1 MFAWHRPLRLLVA
14 GAVTCCLLSG
24 CITYTVVSA
33 TASVAGLAVDAAVGT
48 VKIVGKGVGKAAD
61 ALLEDEQEAAD
72 ANPSSE

>member
-1 MFAWHRPLRLLVA
+1 MFAWHHPLRLLVA
-14 GAVTCCLLSG
+14 GAVACWLLTG
-24 CITYTVVSA
+24 CITYTVVS
-33 TASVAGLAVDAAVGT
+33 TTVSVAGLAVDAAVGT